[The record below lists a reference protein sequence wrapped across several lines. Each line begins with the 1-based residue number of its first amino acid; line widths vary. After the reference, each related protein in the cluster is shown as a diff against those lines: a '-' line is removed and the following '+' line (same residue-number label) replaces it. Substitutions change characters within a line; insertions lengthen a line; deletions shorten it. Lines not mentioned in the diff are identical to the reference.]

1 MASTLWS
8 AFIVVM
14 HLIPFFLTAAA
25 DLQEISETVRAISGM
40 VTARN
45 ALKNMARPE
54 GFEPPTYGFVVI
66 GRRVS
71 GIARGAAKI
80 AAPPYFIR
88 PSARLAT
95 SGWWYPV
102 EGFGAVLDTVWARG
116 GHVPAGSTPGSHREG

>member
-40 VTARN
+40 LTARN

-54 GFEPPTYGFVVI
+54 GFEPPTYGFVV
-66 GRRVS
+66 RRS
-71 GIARGAAKI
+71 
-80 AAPPYFIR
+80 IR
-88 PSARLAT
+88 
-95 SGWWYPV
+95 
-102 EGFGAVLDTVWARG
+102 
-116 GHVPAGSTPGSHREG
+116 